1 MQVQDKTMVAAAA
14 PLIYASLNNLELVV
28 ACAPWLKSVKVDLV
42 ERCYSAIIPFTMGQF
57 RAQIGV
63 KLWWVE
69 GVPNEQLSLRG
80 SLVSGGTAVPVSTQ
94 ITLIPTEAGHTE
106 INWLVQA
113 NVPEKVRPLV
123 AQFVGDTPQRFAAAF
138 FTCFQEKV
146 TSYQ

>member
-1 MQVQDKTMVAAAA
+1 MQVQDKTIVAAAA
-14 PLIYASLNNLELVV
+14 PLIYTSLNNLELVV

-69 GVPNEQLSLRG
+69 GVPNEQLYLRG
-80 SLVSGGTAVPVSTQ
+80 SLISGGTAVPVTTH
-94 ITLIPTEAGHTE
+94 IALAPTAPGHTE
-106 INWLVQA
+106 IAWTVQA
-113 NVPEKVRPLV
+113 TVPEKVRPLV

-146 TSYQ
+146 SSYP